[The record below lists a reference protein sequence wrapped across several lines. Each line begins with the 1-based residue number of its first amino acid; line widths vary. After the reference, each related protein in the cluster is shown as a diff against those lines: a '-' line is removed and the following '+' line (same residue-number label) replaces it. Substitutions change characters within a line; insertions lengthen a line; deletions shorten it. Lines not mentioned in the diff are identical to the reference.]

1 MSNHHAHH
9 TPGPG
14 GNPALRSGLAWILLF
29 AIVEALGGWWSGSL
43 TLIGDAGHMFS
54 DAAAL
59 AVALL
64 AGRLAMQPPSSRHS
78 FGLVRAE
85 VVAALVNGLFMLVV
99 VSGIVYHAIQRLQQ
113 PVPVAGG
120 MVMVIAAVG
129 LIVNIV
135 VALKL
140 HHSEQTLNVRAALL
154 HVMGDLLGSIAA
166 LIAGLVIFLTGW
178 WPIDP
183 LLSLLI
189 CALIVIS
196 SVKLLRDVLHVI
208 MQGVPADID
217 LAEVERMMLKV
228 DGVTSVHDL
237 HVWTLASGQVILSAH
252 VVMDELPNWE
262 FILDQLRQCLQQRFA
277 VHHVTLQPEAAVVC
291 EQMHGG
297 H

>member
-1 MSNHHAHH
+1 MNDHHGHHAPH
-9 TPGPG
+9 PG
-14 GNPALRSGLAWILLF
+14 GDRALRDGLVWILLF
-29 AIVEALGGWWSGSL
+29 AMVEVLGGWWSGSL
-43 TLIGDAGHMFS
+43 ALIGDAGHMFS

-64 AGRLAMQPPSSRHS
+64 AGRLALQPPSARHS

-85 VVAALVNGLFMLVV
+85 IVAALVNGLFMLLV
-99 VSGIVYHAIQRLQQ
+99 VSGIVYQAIRRLQD

-120 MVMVIAAVG
+120 MVMIIAALG

-140 HHSEQTLNVRAALL
+140 HRSEQSLNIRAALL

-166 LIAGLVIFLTGW
+166 LIAGLVIYLTGW

-189 CALIVIS
+189 CALILIS
-196 SVKLLRDVLHVI
+196 SVRLLRDVLHVI
-208 MQGVPADID
+208 MQGVPAGID
-217 LAEVERMMLKV
+217 LAEVERVMLRA

-237 HVWTLASGQVILSAH
+237 HIWSLASGQVILSAH

-262 FILDQLRQCLQQRFA
+262 YILEQLRQSLQQGFA
-277 VHHVTLQPEAAVVC
+277 IHHVTLQPEAAVVC
-291 EQMHGG
+291 EQGSDG
-297 H
+297 R